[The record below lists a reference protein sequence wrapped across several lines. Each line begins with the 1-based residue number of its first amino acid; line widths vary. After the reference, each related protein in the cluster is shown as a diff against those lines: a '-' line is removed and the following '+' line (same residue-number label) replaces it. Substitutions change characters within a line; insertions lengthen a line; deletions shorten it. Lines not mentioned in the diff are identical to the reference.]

1 MPTFDPVAFGERLRR
16 HMDERDLD
24 VKSLRQ
30 QVSDATGGARGTS
43 YGTVWSYVKG
53 HAPLEPRREVVEALA
68 ALLDVL
74 PEYLLHGGAKSQAEA
89 AILEREDEREDEREG
104 SLITEWML
112 EELEGLDRLD
122 VSVHLALMTLS
133 GRWLTAMERSGRELE
148 SEDEVKAYLL
158 STWAFLWAPLTGWG
172 RWIDRDVHMDQ
183 GSLSDYMTAM
193 LHAMNLSLQVVA
205 PPGLTPEDVATWPKY
220 PTEETDDAEA

>member
-1 MPTFDPVAFGERLRR
+1 MSTFDPVTFGERLRLR
-16 HMDERDLD
+16 MDERGLD

-43 YGTVWSYVKG
+43 YGTIWSYVKG

-89 AILEREDEREDEREG
+89 AILEREEERDDSRFN
-104 SLITEWML
+104 EWML
-112 EELEGLDRLD
+112 NELEDLDRLD
-122 VSVHLALMTLS
+122 ASVHLALIALLH
-133 GRWLTAMERSGRELE
+133 RWLTAMERSGRELE
-148 SEDEVKAYLL
+148 SRDEAEAYLL
-158 STWAFLWAPLTGWG
+158 STWAFLWEPLKAWG
-172 RWIDRDVHMDQ
+172 RWIDRNVTVDQ

-205 PPGLTPEDVATWPKY
+205 PPGLRPEDVATWPKY
-220 PTEETDDAEA
+220 STQEVDDAEA